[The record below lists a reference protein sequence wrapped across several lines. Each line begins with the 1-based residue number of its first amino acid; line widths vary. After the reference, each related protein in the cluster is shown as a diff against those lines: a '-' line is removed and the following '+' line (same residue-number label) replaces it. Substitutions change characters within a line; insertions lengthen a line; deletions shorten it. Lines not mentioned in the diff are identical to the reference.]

1 MYLSRKWSIGIF
13 VTLMVISLVL
23 AGLSMALYAKTIVSW
38 WVPLLIALIPSVT
51 TPLYWRTWKRL
62 TGFHAVFNILA
73 HIFAT
78 GSLFCSLVMGLN
90 YLCADKASQHEVR
103 AEITGKWQKKHT
115 RYRHVGRRHHA
126 IPQGSYNTY
135 HIKLEFPDERTKEMS
150 VSLSEYNRART
161 GRFRTLEVADGLFW
175 MPVIK

>member
-23 AGLSMALYAKTIVSW
+23 DGLSMALYAKTIVSW

-90 YLCADKASQHEVR
+90 YLCADKHRSTKYVPKLLGNGKKSIQDTAMS
-103 AEITGKWQKKHT
+103 AEGTMPFHKARITLT
-115 RYRHVGRRHHA
+115 
-126 IPQGSYNTY
+126 T
-135 HIKLEFPDERTKEMS
+135 
-150 VSLSEYNRART
+150 
-161 GRFRTLEVADGLFW
+161 
-175 MPVIK
+175 

>member
-1 MYLSRKWSIGIF
+1 
-13 VTLMVISLVL
+13 MVGASPYRPYSVSDNTAVL
-23 AGLSMALYAKTIVSW
+23 AHMETSDRISR
-38 WVPLLIALIPSVT
+38 SVQHT
-51 TPLYWRTWKRL
+51 CPY
-62 TGFHAVFNILA
+62 
-73 HIFAT
+73 FAT

-135 HIKLEFPDERTKEMS
+135 HIKLEFPDGRTKEMS